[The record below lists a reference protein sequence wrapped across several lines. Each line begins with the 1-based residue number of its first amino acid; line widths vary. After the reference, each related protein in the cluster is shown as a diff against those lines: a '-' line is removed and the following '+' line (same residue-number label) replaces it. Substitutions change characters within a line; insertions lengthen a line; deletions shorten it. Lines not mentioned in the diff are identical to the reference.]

1 MGGPETHRT
10 ANDNEGSRATHR
22 SRSSRQASGNSQYRA
37 QSPESQLTIP
47 PTPAS
52 PDLSLRSVRSVS
64 SLPLTQVLSS
74 SSPHALDRT
83 LSVVFSPHGISYAS
97 LAAYATS
104 HLVAEATLPLTALLH
119 CFDAVSNPWWLGGNV
134 LLGAPAGTETATKL
148 GARAWISAHDGEK
161 DVRGLA
167 TGLLRTRKWAREEVE
182 SVVSPRKGHFSPA
195 QESKVGN
202 KGTEVLALGSGEEV
216 VLTSEGVW
224 NVDQKQNDERM
235 KAQTLAA
242 MGLSPTIEAR
252 DMEPRNLGEVMAMV

>member
-1 MGGPETHRT
+1 M
-10 ANDNEGSRATHR
+10 
-22 SRSSRQASGNSQYRA
+22 
-37 QSPESQLTIP
+37 
-47 PTPAS
+47 
-52 PDLSLRSVRSVS
+52 
-64 SLPLTQVLSS
+64 
-74 SSPHALDRT
+74 
-83 LSVVFSPHGISYAS
+83 VFSPHGISYAS

-104 HLVAEATLPLTALLH
+104 HLVAEAALPLTALLH

-167 TGLLRTRKWAREEVE
+167 TGLLRTRKWGREEVE
-182 SVVSPRKGHFSPA
+182 SVVSPAKGHFGSA
-195 QESKVGN
+195 AHESKAGGGS

-224 NVDQKQNDERM
+224 NVDQSQREERM

-242 MGLSPTIEAR
+242 MGLSPTTGTR
-252 DMEPRNLGEVMAMV
+252 DAEPRNLGEVVAMV